1 MSAPNLPDDLTPL
14 ELARRVF
21 DAWRAASPEPRAE
34 LPAPLVQI
42 ARALLVCVD
51 ADRIAAAL
59 DVPRH
64 VLLDADAAS
73 GAPATT
79 STTSF
84 VALPATGTSDASVV
98 EPPGELVVECP
109 DGTVIR
115 ARGPVHVPTIG
126 ALVRELRT
134 AAEPRP

>member
-1 MSAPNLPDDLTPL
+1 MSASNVPDDLTPL

-21 DAWRAASPEPRAE
+21 DAWRAAAPEPRAE

-51 ADRIAAAL
+51 ADRIAAVL
-59 DVPRH
+59 DVPRR
-64 VLLDADAAS
+64 VLLDVDAAPD
-73 GAPATT
+73 APATT
-79 STTSF
+79 PPTSF
-84 VALPATGTSDASVV
+84 VALPATDTSDVAIV

-115 ARGPVHVPTIG
+115 ARAPVHVPTIG
-126 ALVRELRT
+126 ALVRELRP

>member
-1 MSAPNLPDDLTPL
+1 MSASNVPDDLTPL

-21 DAWRAASPEPRAE
+21 DAWRAAAPEPRAE

-42 ARALLVCVD
+42 ARALLVCCD
-51 ADRIAAAL
+51 ADQIAVVL
-59 DVPRH
+59 DVPRR
-64 VLLDADAAS
+64 VLLDVDAAP

-79 STTSF
+79 SPTSF
-84 VALPATGTSDASVV
+84 VALPTTGTSDVV
-98 EPPGELVVECP
+98 VIEPPDELVVECP

-115 ARGPVHVPTIG
+115 ARGAIEPCRLG
-126 ALVRELRT
+126 ALVRELCV

>member
-1 MSAPNLPDDLTPL
+1 M
-14 ELARRVF
+14 F
-21 DAWRAASPEPRAE
+21 DAWRAAAPEPRAE

-42 ARALLVCVD
+42 ARALLVCCD
-51 ADRIAAAL
+51 ADRIAAVL

-64 VLLDADAAS
+64 VLLDVDAAP

-79 STTSF
+79 SPTSF
-84 VALPATGTSDASVV
+84 VALPATGTSDVV
-98 EPPGELVVECP
+98 AAVVDRTGELVVECS

-115 ARGPVHVPTIG
+115 ARAPVHVPTIG
-126 ALVRELRT
+126 ALVRELRA